1 MIVVRQPLLAVAA
14 LLILVAGCSQ
24 PSELDTKVKAI
35 TKAADEFVA
44 LAKDSATTGEAPR
57 ESDPAAKPLLDL
69 VLDTSSLQ
77 NGPVQPMS
85 ELEALNT
92 WNLDVVKVG
101 LVYILAGTGVTDI
114 AALPNTPDVV
124 AKIDANTVKYA
135 PEMGR
140 YIDAQLRL
148 QAALIDTISSYMATA
163 SQSDLDKENFKAGL
177 AQLRSGLAGTINGAI
192 TIFPNQGLTDDW
204 RRERLAALTAI
215 GSRAAKFLLPEDVKA
230 LHDTAT
236 EVAGQMSDPE
246 VKAGLTSLATTL
258 EPSGTNPSSQ

>member
-1 MIVVRQPLLAVAA
+1 MIVVRQSLLAVAA
-14 LLILVAGCSQ
+14 LLLLVSGCSS

-35 TKAADEFVA
+35 TKAADQFVA

-57 ESDPAAKPLLDL
+57 ETDPAAKPLLDF
-69 VLDTSSLQ
+69 VLDTASLQ

-85 ELEALNT
+85 ALETLNA

-114 AALPNTPDVV
+114 AALPNTPDVM
-124 AKIDANTVKYA
+124 AKINANTVKYA

-163 SQSDLDKENFKAGL
+163 SESDLDKANFKSGL
-177 AQLRSGLAGTINGAI
+177 AQVRSGVAGTINGAI
-192 TIFPNQGLTDDW
+192 TTLPNEGLTDDW
-204 RRERLAALTAI
+204 RRARLPALTAI
-215 GSRAAKFLLPEDVKA
+215 ASRAVKFLTPEDLKA

-246 VKAGLTSLATTL
+246 VKAGLTSFAAALGSPA
-258 EPSGTNPSSQ
+258 TNPSAQ